1 MRYLKILVLILI
13 SILLFSCVKEK
24 TKEEDHTQQNEIQN
38 GSDDKVLE
46 TTSYAPV
53 IIDNLSLD
61 NIYFYN
67 IKINDSVEVIKEK
80 LKLSGKEISE
90 GTDYA
95 GIYKIWNKDM
105 LLEERIN
112 LGFLVWCYKNQIVS
126 FTEFDVSLEKCQEIL
141 LKLDTNFNLSKLRYM
156 DSISFVIQDWVIE
169 FFRDEKSYT
178 YCEYCNSMI
187 DEINKLYSEYE

>member
-1 MRYLKILVLILI
+1 MRYLKFFVIILI
-13 SILLFSCVKEK
+13 NILLFSCVKEK

-156 DSISFVIQDWVIE
+156 DSISFVIQDWIIE

-178 YCEYCNSMI
+178 YCVYCNSMI
-187 DEINKLYSEYE
+187 DERNKLY